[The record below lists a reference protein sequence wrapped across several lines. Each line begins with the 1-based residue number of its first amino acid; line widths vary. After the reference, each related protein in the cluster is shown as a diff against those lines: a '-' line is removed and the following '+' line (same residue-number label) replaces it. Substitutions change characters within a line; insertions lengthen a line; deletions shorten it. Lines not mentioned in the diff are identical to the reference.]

1 MTEHIDLDRK
11 FWPVEA
17 DKENDPESIRTILA
31 FGIGQ
36 QLSWDNL
43 LEKDRTVIIAEPG
56 TGKTEEF
63 QAVTKHLRME
73 GKLAFFFRIELLQA
87 QELEFRHSLDIGTA
101 EEM

>member
-17 DKENDPESIRTILA
+17 DRENDPESIRVMYA
-31 FGIGQ
+31 YDWGQ

-43 LEKDRTVIIAEPG
+43 LEKDRVIIIAEPG

-63 QAVTKHLRME
+63 KAVTKRLRID
-73 GKLAFFFRIELLQA
+73 GKSAFFFPNRVA
-87 QELEFRHSLDIGTA
+87 SGSRARSSG
-101 EEM
+101 